1 MMVAAGIRPQ
11 LSHTPS
17 RQSIAASEDY
27 KSFSDYASEVDS
39 TLDDRTTVIRWHTP
53 PSHNISNAKLE
64 NPQSEATLPVH
75 RHKHERSSCAAP
87 PGVRFNEADL
97 KAQEPAKTTIPS
109 TKPTESDT
117 SPPTPGT
124 DDTPYIRF
132 AIEQLT
138 LPADAS
144 SSRRPAS
151 QSSEETYPV
160 ARIIPDEGLGY
171 IRRELNREESFRSED
186 PLPSESFG

>member
-1 MMVAAGIRPQ
+1 MLAGTRPQ

-17 RQSIAASEDY
+17 RQSVAASEDY
-27 KSFSDYASEVDS
+27 KSFSDYASDVES
-39 TLDDRTTVIRWHTP
+39 SLDDRTTVLRWHTP

-75 RHKHERSSCAAP
+75 RHKYERSSCAVP
-87 PGVRFNEADL
+87 PNVRFNETDP
-97 KAQEPAKTTIPS
+97 KVQEPTKTSVAS
-109 TKPTESDT
+109 TKPVESDT

-124 DDTPYIRF
+124 DDTPYIRY

-138 LPADAS
+138 RSPDAS
-144 SSRRPAS
+144 GSGRPAS

-160 ARIIPDEGLGY
+160 VRIIPDEGLGY
-171 IRRELNREESFRSED
+171 MKKELNRESSFRSED
-186 PLPSESFG
+186 PLPSESLGW